1 MSIAIYKP
9 SKRSERQR
17 LMSAISTEAWNMGT
31 NKGRWPKN
39 NPLLALAYWPF
50 EKDCSCTP
58 AKMAEAGFYHIG
70 SDQEPD
76 LVRCFVCLKELDG
89 WEPNDL
95 PWEEHRAHSAGCL
108 FLKLKNP
115 KEMTIAELLK
125 LEAAAQVNL
134 MKKSNERLIA
144 KYEKYA
150 EETRNELEK
159 LAK

>member
-1 MSIAIYKP
+1 MLVQTVADDDSSILMHF
-9 SKRSERQR
+9 EENR
-17 LMSAISTEAWNMGT
+17 LATF
-31 NKGRWPKN
+31 
-39 NPLLALAYWPF
+39 LDWPF

-95 PWEEHRAHSAGCL
+95 PWKEHRAHSSNCPL
-108 FLKLKNP
+108 LKLKCP
-115 KEMTIAELLK
+115 EEMTIAELLK
-125 LEAAAQVNL
+125 LEAAAQANIV
-134 MKKSNERLIA
+134 KKSAEHLTA

-150 EETRNELEK
+150 EETRHELEK